1 MNQWNRLENPD
12 GTSSLQKDFT
22 FKNFVEAFAAMQK
35 IAFLAEKLNH
45 HPTMTNTYH
54 RLRIELSTHDAGNR
68 ITDLDVQLAK
78 EIDDVLK

>member
-1 MNQWNRLENPD
+1 MNLWNTIENPD
-12 GTSSLQKDFT
+12 GTSRLQKDFT

-35 IAFLAEKLNH
+35 IAFLAEKFNH

-68 ITDLDVQLAK
+68 ITDLDLQLAK
-78 EIDDVLK
+78 EIDAVLG